1 MIFKKDDNGKLD
13 IKSLNNILFTG
24 KKIMKIGYF
33 MAVVCLILLATYL
46 IKEWKILS
54 FLGRLLVVI
63 SPIFIG
69 LIIAWLFDP
78 VVDWFEKRVPRV
90 IGCIIVYLLL
100 IGGIFLFFY
109 LLAPNFVGQLKEFGS
124 TLPEI
129 LKNLVNIINGF
140 LDGIES
146 TFNYDL
152 SDIKKQVLA
161 SLTDFGISITTNLP
175 THIMNLGKSLISGI
189 INFGLG
195 LMIGFYMLYDYDRL
209 NKSIRK
215 LLPKDW
221 KKNYDELGH
230 RLNSSLRSYVSG
242 IFIVMF
248 FVFVTQSIGLTLAG
262 LEAPLLFALFCAV
275 TDIIPYFGPYIGA
288 IPAILVGFTISPIT
302 GICCI
307 ISIVIVQLLE
317 NNFYQPLIMG
327 HTMKLHPVTIMVG
340 LLIFQHFFGIIGM
353 ILATPIIA
361 CLKVILMFIDEKLDI
376 TGTISGEKD
385 DKKDNEK
392 KKEDKKDI
400 EEEDEDRKITIIDD
414 TKKKEKEV
422 NI

>member
-1 MIFKKDDNGKLD
+1 MFRKKDNDKVD
-13 IKSLNNILFTG
+13 VESLNNILFTG

-46 IKEWKILS
+46 VKEWKILS
-54 FLGRLLVVI
+54 FIGKLLVVI

-78 VVDWFEKRVPRV
+78 VVDLFEKKMPRI
-90 IGCIIVYLLL
+90 IGCIIVYILLL
-100 IGGIFLFFY
+100 GGIFLVVY
-109 LLAPNFVGQLKEFGS
+109 LLAPNFVSQVKEFAGTVPDILKE
-124 TLPEI
+124 
-129 LKNLVNIINGF
+129 LVKFSNGF
-140 LDGIES
+140 IDSIET

-152 SDIKKQVLA
+152 SDVKKQIFA
-161 SLTDFGISITTNLP
+161 SLTDFGISFTTNLP
-175 THIMNLGKSLISGI
+175 THLMNLGKALINGI

-195 LMIGFYMLYDYDRL
+195 LMIGFYMLYDYDRIF
-209 NKSIRK
+209 KSLRK
-215 LLPKDW
+215 LLPKSW
-221 KKNYDELGH
+221 KNNYDELGH
-230 RLNSSLRSYVSG
+230 RINSSLRSYVSG
-242 IFIVMF
+242 VFSVMILVFI
-248 FVFVTQSIGLTLAG
+248 TQSIGLTLAG

-288 IPAILVGFTISPIT
+288 IPAIIVGFTISPIT

-327 HTMKLHPVTIMVG
+327 HTMKLHPVTIMIG
-340 LLIFQHFFGIIGM
+340 LLVFEHFFGILGM

-361 CLKVILMFIDEKLDI
+361 CIKVILMFIDEKLDI

-385 DKKDNEK
+385 EKPLKKVDVEKVKFTIVDDDKDA
-392 KKEDKKDI
+392 I
-400 EEEDEDRKITIIDD
+400 EGS
-414 TKKKEKEV
+414 
-422 NI
+422 